1 MKTKFKIFRQWSYV
15 KIIGCAIGLFIIS
28 CGDSTEKKSIETNVV
43 NIPDISQ
50 KNEHYISNR
59 APLQPSVLIKL
70 PIGTIKPEGWLKEY
84 LNRQRSGLTGNLGKI
99 SAWLQKENN
108 AWLDKDGKGDW
119 GWEEVP
125 YWLKGYA
132 NIGYILE
139 DQQIIEEAKI

>member
-1 MKTKFKIFRQWSYV
+1 M
-15 KIIGCAIGLFIIS
+15 
-28 CGDSTEKKSIETNVV
+28 
-43 NIPDISQ
+43 
-50 KNEHYISNR
+50 
-59 APLQPSVLIKL
+59 QPSVLIKL